1 MAEGV
6 VVDRSFKPAVLRIVD
21 PRQFS
26 KIFPNSLTTQ
36 VRINEFYQLTSS
48 IEGNGSLVRVALFD
62 FRKAIDLNDH
72 HLLVC
77 KT

>member
-62 FRKAIDLNDH
+62 FRKAIYLNDH
-72 HLLVC
+72 HLLVR

>member
-26 KIFPNSLTTQ
+26 TVPNSLTTQ
-36 VRINEFYQLTSS
+36 ARINVFYQLTSS

-72 HLLVC
+72 HLLVR